1 MSLKEA
7 IIGNERAAEI
17 LERSYENGKLAHAYL
32 FEGPGCLGKKKLAL
46 GFCELILGRNERNI
60 ENNLDLIIL
69 YPDKNSRQITVEEIR
84 ELEKKLSLYPYCS
97 KYKIA
102 IIEQA
107 DRMSKAAANALLKTL
122 EEPNATTII
131 ILITSN
137 SGNIPDTIKSRCQT
151 LKFFPVNEKLLK
163 KALID
168 KTGDCL
174 KIEKIIE
181 ISVGRPE
188 KALELASNEKKIDEL
203 AENINR
209 LDIVINS
216 CENERIVE
224 AAIISG
230 RELNKT
236 INMFDLWA
244 VRLRKSMI
252 NCCKNDDDLRRKY
265 KLAELKRRIDIISKT
280 KKDLLTKN
288 VNYKLAIE
296 NLFLNM

>member
-122 EEPNATTII
+122 EEPNATAII

-137 SGNIPDTIKSRCQT
+137 SGNIPETIKSRCQT

-203 AENINR
+203 VENINK

-230 RELNKT
+230 RELNET
-236 INMFDLWA
+236 INMLDLWTI
-244 VRLRKSMI
+244 RLRKSMI
-252 NCCKNDDDLRRKY
+252 NCCKSDDDLKKRH
-265 KLAELKRRIDIISKT
+265 KLSEVKRIIDIISKT

>member
-32 FEGPGCLGKKKLAL
+32 FEGPGYLGKKKLAL
-46 GFCELILGRNERNI
+46 GFSELILGRNERNI
-60 ENNLDLIIL
+60 ENNLDLTVL
-69 YPDKNSRQITVEEIR
+69 YPDKNSRQITIEEIR
-84 ELEKKLSLYPYCS
+84 DLEKKLSLYPYYS

-122 EEPNATTII
+122 EEPNATAVI

-137 SGNIPDTIKSRCQT
+137 SGNIPNTIKSRCQT
-151 LKFFPVNEKLLK
+151 IKFFPVNEKTLREKLSDGISD
-163 KALID
+163 LSEV
-168 KTGDCL
+168 
-174 KIEKIIE
+174 EKIIE

-203 AENINR
+203 AENINK

-230 RELNKT
+230 KELDET

-252 NCCKNDDDLRRKY
+252 NCCKNDDDFEKKH
-265 KLAELKRRIDIISKT
+265 KLAELKRIIDIISKT